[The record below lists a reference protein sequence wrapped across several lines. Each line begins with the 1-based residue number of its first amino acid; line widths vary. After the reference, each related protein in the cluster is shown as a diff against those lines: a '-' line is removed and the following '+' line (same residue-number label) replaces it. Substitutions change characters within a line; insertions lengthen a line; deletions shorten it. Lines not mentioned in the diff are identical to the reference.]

1 MSDRFDY
8 LKIGKQVVEEEVKSL
23 KALLEHLDEKF
34 NQVCKI
40 LEDCKDKVFLIGVGQ
55 SFHVA
60 KKTACSISSLG
71 RPAFY
76 MHATEALHGDMGMI
90 TKEDVVVFI
99 SNSGETP
106 EVLKIMEPIK
116 RIGPI
121 TIAVVSKPGSSLA
134 DQCDHSLVTGVMEEA
149 GPIKFA
155 PSSSALVMIGLFDA
169 ITMAIAMSIGF
180 TETDYLKYHP
190 GGDIGKRLTEK
201 LK

>member
-1 MSDRFDY
+1 MTDRFDY
-8 LKIGKQVVEEEVKSL
+8 LKIGKQVIDEEVNSL
-23 KALLEHLDEKF
+23 NALLGNLDEKF

-40 LEDCKDKVFLIGVGQ
+40 LEDCKGKVFFIGVGQ

-90 TKEDVVVFI
+90 TKNDVVVFI

-106 EVLKIMEPIK
+106 EVLKIMEPIN

-134 DQCDHSLVTGVMEEA
+134 AQCDYSLVTGVLEEA

-169 ITMAIAMSIGF
+169 VTMAIAMSIGF

>member
-1 MSDRFDY
+1 MTDNFDY
-8 LKIGKQVVEEEVKSL
+8 KKIGVKVIEEEVNSL
-23 KALLEHLDEKF
+23 QGLLDHLDEKF

-40 LEDCKDKVFLIGVGQ
+40 LEECKGKVFFIGVGQ

-60 KKTACSISSLG
+60 KKSACSISSLG
-71 RPAFY
+71 RPSFY

-90 TKEDVVVFI
+90 TKNDAVVFI

-116 RIGPI
+116 RIGPV

-134 DQCDHSLVTGVMEEA
+134 AQCDHCLVTGVMEEA
-149 GPIKFA
+149 GPVKFA

-169 ITMAIAMSIGF
+169 ITMAIAVSIGF
-180 TETDYLKYHP
+180 TEADYLKYHP

-201 LK
+201 LI